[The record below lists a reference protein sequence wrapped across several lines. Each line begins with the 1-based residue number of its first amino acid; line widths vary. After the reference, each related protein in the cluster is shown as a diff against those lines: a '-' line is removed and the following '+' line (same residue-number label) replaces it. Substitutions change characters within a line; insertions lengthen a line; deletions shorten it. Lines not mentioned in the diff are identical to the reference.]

1 MAEANPGHYRDRFR
15 SPSASA
21 GNAVAPDSDDV
32 SPRAIVTTSYPTPS
46 TNWVADLAWLKNTG
60 TRC

>member
-21 GNAVAPDSDDV
+21 GNAFAPDSDDV

-46 TNWVADLAWLKNTG
+46 TNWVADLA
-60 TRC
+60 

>member
-1 MAEANPGHYRDRFR
+1 
-15 SPSASA
+15 
-21 GNAVAPDSDDV
+21 V

-60 TRC
+60 TRR